1 MANDILKEIMEL
13 KAAKVNLIRDAKTDS
28 ELKTCILK
36 CNRIDLLLLPLYYTW
51 EHILGNKSDIKEE
64 YLSRS
69 YLLFQQ
75 NAESLTKEVISML
88 ADMYTN
94 FIIDKT
100 KSDTLYEI
108 YQNLIIYIQ
117 QKEKNRELLLTLGY
131 VMS

>member
-1 MANDILKEIMEL
+1 MAYNILKEIMEL
-13 KAAKVNLIRDAKTDS
+13 KATKVHLIRNAKSDS
-28 ELKTCILK
+28 DLKACILK

-51 EHILGNKSDIKEE
+51 EHILGNESDIKEK
-64 YLSRS
+64 YLSRC
-69 YLLFQQ
+69 YVLFQQ

-88 ADMYTN
+88 TDMYNN

-117 QKEKNRELLLTLGY
+117 KSEKNIDKRK
-131 VMS
+131 

>member
-1 MANDILKEIMEL
+1 MANDILKEIIEL
-13 KAAKVNLIRDAKTDS
+13 KAAKVNLIRNAKTDS

-51 EHILGNKSDIKEE
+51 EHVLGNESNIREE

-88 ADMYTN
+88 TDMYTN

-108 YQNLIIYIQ
+108 YQNLILFIE
-117 QKEKNRELLLTLGY
+117 QKENEKK
-131 VMS
+131 